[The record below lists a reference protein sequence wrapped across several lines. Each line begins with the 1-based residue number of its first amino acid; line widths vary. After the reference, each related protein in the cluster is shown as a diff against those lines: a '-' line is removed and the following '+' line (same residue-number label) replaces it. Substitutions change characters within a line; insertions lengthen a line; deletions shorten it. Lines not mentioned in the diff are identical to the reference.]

1 MSLKM
6 YKPYYSDVGLLSMK
20 AGVPAPN
27 IIHNLRISDKMRG
40 MLAEN
45 YVAQELHAKGIMPY
59 YWVSDN
65 QAEVDFVIQ
74 IRDSVIPIEVKSAD
88 NVRARSLGIYRN
100 KYTPEYAIRVSTK
113 NNGFENGIKSIPLYA
128 LFAL

>member
-1 MSLKM
+1 
-6 YKPYYSDVGLLSMK
+6 MK

-40 MLAEN
+40 MLVEN
-45 YVAQELHAKGIMPY
+45 YVAQELHAKGIRPY

-74 IRDSVIPIEVKSAD
+74 IGDSVIQIEVKSAD

-100 KYTPEYAIRVSTK
+100 KYTPGYAIRVSTK
-113 NNGFENGIKSIPLYA
+113 NIGFENGIKSIPLYA

>member
-1 MSLKM
+1 
-6 YKPYYSDVGLLSMK
+6 MK
-20 AGVPAPN
+20 AGVPAN
-27 IIHNLRISDKMRG
+27 NVIHNLQISDKMRG

-45 YVAQELHAKGIMPY
+45 YVAQELYAKGISPY

-74 IRDSVIPIEVKSAD
+74 TGASVTPIEVKSAD

-100 KYTPEYAIRVSTK
+100 KYSPEYSIRTSTK
-113 NNGFENGIKSIPLYA
+113 NFGFENGIKSIPLYA
-128 LFAL
+128 LFAI

>member
-40 MLAEN
+40 MLVEN
-45 YVAQELHAKGIMPY
+45 YVAQELHAKGIRPY
-59 YWVSDN
+59 YWVRKWN
-65 QAEVDFVIQ
+65 QI
-74 IRDSVIPIEVKSAD
+74 DSVVCIICALINTFCSVDMGGIEDGS
-88 NVRARSLGIYRN
+88 R
-100 KYTPEYAIRVSTK
+100 E
-113 NNGFENGIKSIPLYA
+113 E
-128 LFAL
+128 